1 MKKSFVRYMLF
12 AFLFVLS
19 LGACLY
25 VNLTAVD
32 TVSSSDAD
40 NTEQYDYPKGDEE
53 ADASIIEV
61 EFLKKLIKQ
70 GASKLPTPDIQ

>member
-1 MKKSFVRYMLF
+1 MLF

-19 LGACLY
+19 LSACLY
-25 VNLTAVD
+25 VNLTVVD
-32 TVSSSDAD
+32 TVSSSEAD

-53 ADASIIEV
+53 TDASIIEV